1 MNLRGK
7 KKIRRLQV
15 LCIFM
20 YIYLYIYIYIF
31 LHIQDIY
38 IDVYLHLYI
47 YIYTGIYTYIYIQ
60 AFIHTYSISPRMSS
74 GFQDQKQDSA
84 ELAPARERGFHQG
97 GQRSIIITVDK
108 TRRSRT
114 FCSGKNDNAKSSS
127 PPIGTG
133 TMRLERN
140 YYGSQLKWPAAV
152 AYWCGLSHRG

>member
-1 MNLRGK
+1 M
-7 KKIRRLQV
+7 
-15 LCIFM
+15 
-20 YIYLYIYIYIF
+20 YIYIYI
-31 LHIQDIY
+31 
-38 IDVYLHLYI
+38 
-47 YIYTGIYTYIYIQ
+47 YIYIQ